1 MLEKLM
7 KFKASKKT
15 SLLLSLFCILM
26 CVTVLIGTSFAWFT
40 DTVTS
45 GSNRI
50 QTGTLKVGMEY
61 RTVTLGQA
69 SQSWT
74 DANGAGDI
82 LDPDALYE
90 PGYVSLTL
98 FRIENK
104 GSLSF
109 KYQLALKLAEQQGIN
124 VFGEPFKLSDY
135 LSFNLIPLA
144 GTDKEK
150 ALGETA
156 TYQREDALALLNNNP
171 AELGFNAQNTV
182 DAVMPVKENGNANDK
197 YDVVALVIYMP
208 ETVGNKAM
216 YDTTAPS
223 VSLDFKLVATQ
234 YTDEKDSFDQYYDE
248 KAVYNDEDNP
258 VRPNWTAFQYIKG
271 DLANE
276 LVCYDGTGFPVVKV
290 KSDAPLNGTLIVSE
304 CNAPIGFNVTAGT
317 IYKSYNISVVGDN
330 GNPVAGDFTVQMY
343 VGEGYPNLKMYHN
356 GVEMAAGD
364 YSYNADDG
372 YVTFTTD
379 SFSVFTAGVAGI
391 SAKINDTWYPTLG
404 KAFDSVHQGSEK
416 TATIKLFARE
426 QILDAPVVVNA
437 GEDIALDLNG
447 CTVKTV
453 INMPIQNNG
462 TLTIKD
468 TSEQQG
474 GVVSGDGE
482 IILDSDDNGV
492 ATFINSTGALNVESG
507 KIIGSANYSE
517 KAKSIHLVNLSSGS
531 VFTFSGGEI
540 VGKRDS
546 IVEADSGG
554 IYGVYSKD
562 STVNMSAGIIKI
574 TSTKIGP
581 ATGICGINSVVN
593 ITGGD
598 IDVNT
603 HNGIASGVSV
613 SDGDKNCTVS
623 NCTINLG
630 ATGTSDKVNA
640 VGVSASG
647 SFTGNL
653 NLTGVSIAS
662 ESTGSSRGINFLG
675 SGSFAM
681 SDDAS
686 DSSDRN
692 IVKVHS
698 KLGGV
703 GIYVKSDSQNIE
715 LQNFDVDVVSDS
727 GTIYGI
733 QNSGSNVVVSGSES
747 NKNTITMHG
756 NTIPVYGISSQAENG
771 KVSVSNTKVA
781 VYGNS
786 IIAVNATESGE
797 VTVSDCDFV
806 TSAPTRNPYVFS
818 SKKNAKIIVNG
829 GNTIDSTNTLGGDV
843 VVITTAN
850 GGTVTFNSGTAPA
863 TAQGGHLTWS
873 N

>member
-61 RTVTLGQA
+61 RTVTLGQT
-69 SQSWT
+69 SQSWK

-135 LSFNLIPLA
+135 LSFNLIPLT
-144 GTDKEK
+144 GTDKEN
-150 ALGETA
+150 ALGATA

-223 VSLDFKLVATQ
+223 ITLDFKLVATQ

-248 KAVYNDEDNP
+248 KAVYNDENNP

-317 IYKSYNISVVGDN
+317 IYKSYNISVVDDN

-343 VGEGYPNLKMYHN
+343 VGEGYPNLAMYHN
-356 GVEMAAGD
+356 GVAMADGD
-364 YSYNADDG
+364 YSYNPDDG

-379 SFSVFTAGVAGI
+379 CFSVFTAGVAGI
-391 SAKINDTWYPTLG
+391 SAKIGDKCYSTIED
-404 KAFDSVHQGSEK
+404 AFNAVHDGEEK
-416 TATIKLFARE
+416 TAEVKLLAKY
-426 QILDAPVVVNA
+426 QSITSTLQVNA
-437 GEDIALDLNG
+437 DENITLDLNG
-447 CTVKTV
+447 CLLSSSQIVAMK
-453 INMPIQNNG
+453 NSG
-462 TLTIKD
+462 ELTIKD
-468 TSEQQG
+468 SSRA
-474 GVVSGDGE
+474 VSGIVSNDDSG
-482 IILDSDDNGV
+482 LDMEYETGDKRLGLIS
-492 ATFINSTGALNVESG
+492 STGKLNVESG
-507 KIIGSANYSE
+507 TIKVSS
-517 KAKSIHLVNLSSGS
+517 KLSSNKDFAAVYSKGE
-531 VFTFSGGEI
+531 VNISGGEI
-540 VGKRDS
+540 
-546 IVEADSGG
+546 I
-554 IYGVYSKD
+554 
-562 STVNMSAGIIKI
+562 
-574 TSTKIGP
+574 
-581 ATGICGINSVVN
+581 VVN
-593 ITGGD
+593 DRNGTYYSDDPTSSIGLFMDGGKLTMSDGLISCSSSSAHNNAMKLNNCELDITGGSVYSEAD
-598 IDVNT
+598 GKKSNKSFLSSIWILGNT
-603 HNGIASGVSV
+603 HGTVKGLSVNSHIPAEAKYITETYGVRFETTGDVTFDDCNIVVDYAQKSSPTSTGATNYGIIAKSGVLVVKNSKVTVNGFIRGSIGIFANISANLTLKDTEFIITDKSGYLPVAVKAAGSAVIQNVERCSV
-613 SDGDKNCTVS
+613 TVS
-623 NCTINLG
+623 G
-630 ATGTSDKVNA
+630 K
-640 VGVSASG
+640 
-647 SFTGNL
+647 
-653 NLTGVSIAS
+653 
-662 ESTGSSRGINFLG
+662 
-675 SGSFAM
+675 
-681 SDDAS
+681 
-686 DSSDRN
+686 
-692 IVKVHS
+692 S
-698 KLGGV
+698 K
-703 GIYVKSDSQNIE
+703 
-715 LQNFDVDVVSDS
+715 
-727 GTIYGI
+727 
-733 QNSGSNVVVSGSES
+733 
-747 NKNTITMHG
+747 
-756 NTIPVYGISSQAENG
+756 VYGYNATENSNISIG
-771 KVSVSNTKVA
+771 T
-781 VYGNS
+781 GNS
-786 IIAVNATESGE
+786 IVLDSKQTYYSCNLFAKASTATLTLANDEPIPAVPS
-797 VTVSDCDFV
+797 
-806 TSAPTRNPYVFS
+806 SA
-818 SKKNAKIIVNG
+818 K
-829 GNTIDSTNTLGGDV
+829 
-843 VVITTAN
+843 
-850 GGTVTFNSGTAPA
+850 
-863 TAQGGHLTWS
+863 HLEWS